1 MKRKRIACN
10 VRNWL
15 FLLVTV
21 LLFASVSLQVQAEP
35 ALQEEQGTPRKV
47 KVAFF
52 PMDGFHVMES
62 DGTFAGM
69 DVEYLEEVCIYT
81 QWDVEYVK
89 CDSWDKALQMLEKKQ
104 VDLVGSA
111 QYSEERAQIFQYAN
125 LPSGYTF
132 GTIFSNSD
140 STVAYEDF
148 EAMRNLD
155 FGMVSTYVRKN
166 EFLEYMADNGISEP
180 QISYYDST
188 ADLQEALENDE
199 VDAIVHTFTEIKE
212 GQRMLGR
219 FAPMPFYYIT
229 YAGNDGLMRELTQ
242 AVADIRINRPA
253 LESELMA
260 KYYESRL
267 GQTVVFSNQEKDYIQ
282 SKEEVVVGYLD
293 GQYPF
298 SYVEDG
304 ELKGLAKESLEELFE
319 VTGLPYSF
327 QKLESYKEAKQALAD
342 GSIDIISYCPESKEA
357 IEKENLMAIKDYAN
371 VPLALVMKKG
381 NNQKEISTLAVVS
394 YLSEEAEEILGVKKS
409 QMLILENQDD
419 CMKAVG
425 EGSADATICDGYQA
439 EYLIENDFSFRNL
452 EIQGVLG
459 NEYQI
464 SMAVKRDENSTLC
477 GIINKTLDFVNA
489 KDISAYILKD
499 NSYSR
504 MRIDLFLQDN
514 SLVIMGIMI
523 VIILIIIVVAVHMI
537 LDSRRIQRLMYK
549 DSELNL
555 WNLNYLI
562 YWGSKK
568 LLSDKKASY
577 VLGYLNLSNF
587 RRYNTVYGWHAGQK
601 LLESVT
607 DVLSQRVSGKS
618 EICARSQGD
627 HFILLLQYT
636 DKGGALQRLQSIEEA
651 IEKRILEDT
660 DNHMT
665 INMGVY
671 FIQDEKED
679 LQNSL
684 SYAMQAMDF
693 IRGGH
698 SSAIQLYDGTLKNAI
713 KDKMEREKI
722 LEAADI
728 QKDFVAYYQPKV
740 DIRSEKIIGAEAL
753 VRFMDPTA
761 NGAIRSPAFFVSYY
775 EETGLIKEIDFFVM
789 ESVCKLLHRRL
800 SQGQSVV
807 PISCNFSRSHFATT
821 GFTSRFLEILQKYQ
835 IPKELIEVEITETLV
850 IEEMQQ
856 MMVKETINEL
866 REKGIQL
873 SIDDFGSGYS
883 SLGVFEQ
890 IPASVIKLDRSFLLN
905 KESRERQVK
914 IMRNIVHLAGD
925 LNAQIVCEGVETD
938 KDIELMTEIGAYVA
952 QGYRYFKPIPE
963 EAFEEALSKQ

>member
-1 MKRKRIACN
+1 MKKKRIACN

-15 FLLVTV
+15 FLFVSVLV
-21 LLFASVSLQVQAEP
+21 FASALMQVQAEP
-35 ALQEEQGTPRKV
+35 AQQEEQGTSRKV

-52 PMDGFHVMES
+52 PMDGFHIEES
-62 DGTFAGM
+62 NGTYAGM
-69 DVEYLEEVCIYT
+69 DVEYLDEVCVYT

-89 CDSWDKALQMLEKKQ
+89 CDSWDKALKMLQEQK

-111 QYSEERAQIFQYAN
+111 QYSEERAQIYQYAD

-132 GTIFSNSD
+132 GTIFTKGD

-148 EAMRNLD
+148 EAMQNIE
-155 FGMVSTYVRKN
+155 FGMVSSYVRKD
-166 EFLEYMADNGISEP
+166 EFMEYMADNGITDP
-180 QISYYDST
+180 QITYYEST
-188 ADLQEALENDE
+188 ADLQEALENGE
-199 VDAIVHTFTEIKE
+199 VEAIVHTFTEIKE

-219 FAPMPFYYIT
+219 FAPRPFYYIT
-229 YAGNDGLMRELTQ
+229 YSGNDELMRELNQ
-242 AVADIRINRPA
+242 AIADITISHPE
-253 LESELMA
+253 LESELIA

-267 GQTVVFSNQEKDYIQ
+267 DQTVVFSNQEKDYIQ
-282 SKEEVVVGYLD
+282 SKGEVVVGYLD
-293 GQYPF
+293 NQYPF
-298 SYVEDG
+298 SYEEDG
-304 ELKGLAKESLEELFE
+304 ELKGLARQSLEELFE
-319 VTGLPYSF
+319 ITGLKYSF
-327 QKLESYKEAKQALAD
+327 QKIESYKEGKQALAE
-342 GSIDIISYCPESKEA
+342 GSIDILSYCPESDETV
-357 IEKENLMAIKDYAN
+357 EKENLLEVTDYAS

-394 YLSEEAEEILGVKKS
+394 YLSEEAEEILSLEKS
-409 QMLILENQDD
+409 QLLVLENLED
-419 CMKAVG
+419 CMKAVQD
-425 EGSADATICDGYQA
+425 GSANAAICDGYLA
-439 EYLIENDFSFRNL
+439 EYLIDYNFSFRSL

-459 NEYQI
+459 NEYEI
-464 SMAVKRDENSTLC
+464 SMAVKADENSALY
-477 GIINKTLDFVNA
+477 GIMSKALDQVSA
-489 KDISAYILKD
+489 KDISEYILQD
-499 NSYSR
+499 NTYSR

-523 VIILIIIVVAVHMI
+523 AIILIIILVAVHMI
-537 LDSRRIQRLMYK
+537 SDSRRIQRLMYK

-568 LLSDKKASY
+568 LLADKKSAY

-601 LLESVT
+601 LLESVV
-607 DVLSQRVSGKS
+607 DVLGQHVQSKA

-636 DKGGALQRLQSIEEA
+636 DQESALDRFRIIEEA
-651 IEKRILEDT
+651 IEDRIIKDT

-671 FIQDEKED
+671 FIPEDTAD
-679 LQNSL
+679 LQNAL

-693 IRGGH
+693 VRGGH
-698 SSAIQLYDGTLKNAI
+698 SSSIQLYDESLENAI
-713 KDKMEREKI
+713 KDKMEREQI

-728 QKDFVAYYQPKV
+728 HKDFVAYYQPKV

-761 NGAIRSPAFFVSYY
+761 NGAIRSPAFFVPYY
-775 EETGLIKEIDFFVM
+775 EETGQIKEVDFFVL

-807 PISCNFSRSHFATT
+807 PISCNFSRSHFATN
-821 GFTSRFLEILQKYQ
+821 GFTYRFLDILEKYQ
-835 IPKELIEVEITETLV
+835 VPKDLIEVEITETLV
-850 IEEMQQ
+850 VEEMEQ
-856 MMVKETINEL
+856 MIVKETIDEL
-866 REKGIQL
+866 RDKGIRL

-914 IMRNIVHLAGD
+914 IMRNIVHLAGELD
-925 LNAQIVCEGVETD
+925 AQIVCEGVETD

-952 QGYRYFKPIPE
+952 QGYRYYKPIPE
-963 EAFEEALSKQ
+963 AAFEEALSKQ